1 VRDTA
6 KSSFLICDLADCDPR
21 QTHPGAIKIVPRLS
35 AAALIDAARSSSHRK
50 LAEAIQFG
58 EFAQSV
64 RSADALDHASETILN
79 LPLGKAAN
87 SIGRYY
93 RALCLNRQGSHALAE
108 ADKIL
113 IDVADQSLPLFRA
126 KALAALATNL
136 RIEGDDN
143 GALKIQADAAR
154 IARSCEH
161 GGAHPMFMVAFQR
174 VLVRYDEGDY
184 ASALAGLEKL
194 EPIARHVGL
203 ALPAFLHSYYNNLAV
218 FLTIQ
223 SRFAE
228 ASRLYNLLLN
238 SPFRSAYPEWQKTCA
253 DITRKTRPRSRWF
266 VSLSVAK
273 PFSGEPEALPEPP
286 AREPFSRAEI
296 GLVLLVLKVIRQRP
310 RRVPVRLFAGL
321 RLRRL
326 LLAARD
332 GARSPRRV
340 RAQLGLFRWSYLRAY
355 PAYPRPPNV

>member
-1 VRDTA
+1 MRNTA
-6 KSSFLICDLADCDPR
+6 KSSLLICDLADCDQR
-21 QTHPGAIKIVPRLS
+21 QTHPGAIEIIPRLT
-35 AAALIDAARSSSHRK
+35 AAALIDAVRSSSHRK
-50 LAEAIQFG
+50 LAEAIQLG

-64 RSADALDHASETILN
+64 RSSRGLARASETILN

-93 RALCLNRQGSHALAE
+93 RALCLNRQGPHALAE

-143 GALKIQADAAR
+143 GALEIQAEAAR
-154 IARSCEH
+154 IARSCENA
-161 GGAHPMFMVAFQR
+161 GAHPMFMAAFQR

-194 EPIARHVGL
+194 APIARQFCL
-203 ALPAFLHSYYNNLAV
+203 TLPAIRHNYYNTLAV

-223 SRFAE
+223 GRAAE
-228 ASRLYNLLLN
+228 ASRFYNLLLN
-238 SPFRSAYPEWQKTCA
+238 SPFRSAYPEWQDTCA
-253 DITRKTRPRSRWF
+253 DIAHKTRPRSRSF
-266 VSLSVAK
+266 LSLSVAQ
-273 PFSGEPEALPEPP
+273 PFTGEPEALTQLP
-286 AREPFSRAEI
+286 AREPFSRAET
-296 GLVLLVLKVIRQRP
+296 VFALLVLKVIRRLP
-310 RRVPVRLFAGL
+310 RRLPVRLFSGL

-326 LLAARD
+326 LLAHPGTA
-332 GARSPRRV
+332 SSRRRL
-340 RAQLGLFRWSYLRAY
+340 RAQAGPYRWSYLRVY